1 MLAIEHKKV
10 EAHLAEPLKD
20 LLVNFT
26 LLLQGIGYYSWNH
39 GKWPLIFIFQNLND
53 PVQGVSELDKQ
64 KAMAMAIVPICK

>member
-39 GKWPLIFIFQNLND
+39 GK
-53 PVQGVSELDKQ
+53 
-64 KAMAMAIVPICK
+64 